1 MTRQI
6 IGYAKKRA
14 RLSVLTDESRIS
26 STTTMDSMGRFETT
40 SPTLSATTPS
50 EVADLV
56 SISIN
61 LFHLSLTPRLH
72 KQWRFRFCQA
82 LCPILPGSLTN
93 FEIGIFLSLH
103 LILCNVRSVGQM
115 ITKIRQ
121 TAWQN
126 QSDSKNRTNFV
137 CFVYTRG

>member
-6 IGYAKKRA
+6 IGYAKERA

-61 LFHLSLTPRLH
+61 LFHLSLTPHLH
-72 KQWRFRFCQA
+72 KHWRFRFLSHLTDFARLSVRFCQA
-82 LCPILPGSLTN
+82 L
-93 FEIGIFLSLH
+93 
-103 LILCNVRSVGQM
+103 
-115 ITKIRQ
+115 
-121 TAWQN
+121 
-126 QSDSKNRTNFV
+126 
-137 CFVYTRG
+137 